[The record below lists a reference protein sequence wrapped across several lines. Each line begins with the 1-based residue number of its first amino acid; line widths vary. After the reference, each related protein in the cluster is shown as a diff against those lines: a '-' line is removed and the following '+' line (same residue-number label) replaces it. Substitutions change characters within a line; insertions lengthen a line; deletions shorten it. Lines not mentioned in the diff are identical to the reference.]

1 MKDIDVKDVEH
12 LATLSALEFTPEQ
25 LQQFVPEF
33 NNILAMVNQ
42 IEQAESDDE
51 LVITNAV
58 DVSELREDVIKP
70 SMSQEL
76 ALINAPKQRKG
87 CFNVPKVVD

>member
-1 MKDIDVKDVEH
+1 MKSIDLKDVKH
-12 LATLSALEFTPEQ
+12 LAELSSLEFSKDE
-25 LQQFVPEF
+25 LMEFVPEF
-33 NNILAMVNQ
+33 NTILSMINEINQ
-42 IEQAESDDE
+42 VDVESG
-51 LVITNAV
+51 LVINNAV
-58 DVSELREDVIKP
+58 DVSELRADEVQD